1 MISQYPN
8 GLSRLS
14 SCNCESLGAMSE
26 LPQGLDYTDA
36 GDWAQLAL
44 RFTNDWVAGRISP
57 SNITAVMDLFN
68 IDAASQPALRN
79 AINSAIALATT
90 LGWTDAE
97 LQTEIRRV
105 LAVAPPAMV
114 VQPAANNTMLYVA
127 LAVVAVLLL
136 KK

>member
-1 MISQYPN
+1 
-8 GLSRLS
+8 
-14 SCNCESLGAMSE
+14 MSE